1 MSSEPEAIG
10 RTIQLFLV
18 DGTPNGLMIA
28 SIHGWTGSV
37 LVANQANFPRLLA
50 RAELDRT
57 GVYFLFGPDPIDALS
72 MRAYIGEADS
82 VRERISQSAAE
93 RAFWET
99 AVAVTTSDE
108 ALTKGHVRYLEARLI
123 DIAGKAGRVHLD
135 NGQTPKVERR
145 SLPEA
150 DRSNM
155 EAFLANMRVILPV
168 IGFDILKDRPAAA
181 MTKAS
186 SAPLTG
192 QIRFEIQHKS
202 GVRATGTEENGEF
215 VVLQGSQALKDAG
228 YQGANSYGDLK
239 RELMA
244 QRVLVEASDG
254 NRFVFSRAY
263 AFKSPSAAAAVVLD
277 RNSNGRT
284 EWKVAGSKQ
293 TYHEWQEQAV
303 IGGV

>member
-82 VRERISQSAAE
+82 VRDRISQSAAE

-123 DIAGKAGRVHLD
+123 GIAGKAGRVHLD
-135 NGQTPKVERR
+135 NGQTPKAEKR

-150 DRSNM
+150 DRANM
-155 EAFLANMRVILPV
+155 EAFLANIRVILPV

-186 SAPLTG
+186 SAPLAG

-202 GVRATGTEENGEF
+202 GVQATGTEENGEF

-244 QRVLVEASDG
+244 QGVLVEVSDG
-254 NRFVFSRAY
+254 NRFVFSRGNC
-263 AFKSPSAAAAVVLD
+263 SSGSGRGSVMGLGAVAH
-277 RNSNGRT
+277 G
-284 EWKVAGSKQ
+284 WA
-293 TYHEWQEQAV
+293 
-303 IGGV
+303 